1 MATHSS
7 ILAQKLTW
15 TEEPGGLHGVRRV
28 IQELASKPPPPLY
41 LKTNFFF
48 FNFHLFSLYTKVY
61 FILKFGIHFCMLLL
75 SDNRFFS
82 I

>member
-48 FNFHLFSLYTKVY
+48 FLIFISFLSIPRFTLF
-61 FILKFGIHFCMLLL
+61 
-75 SDNRFFS
+75 
-82 I
+82 